1 MNILSFEQLL
11 GKDIERGKLKIPM
24 GRRDKQNMSHTMLM
38 DEELNVL
45 KMYILSKLIYTFIKQ
60 TQKESGDFAR
70 NK

>member
-1 MNILSFEQLL
+1 MNILSLEQLL

-60 TQKESGDFAR
+60 T
-70 NK
+70 